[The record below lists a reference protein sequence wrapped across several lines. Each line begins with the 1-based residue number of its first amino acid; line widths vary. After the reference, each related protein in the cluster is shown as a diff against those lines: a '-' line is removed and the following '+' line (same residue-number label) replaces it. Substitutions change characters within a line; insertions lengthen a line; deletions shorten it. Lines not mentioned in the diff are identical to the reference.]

1 MNKVV
6 VLIGLLS
13 LGGYMSAQE
22 IKMVE
27 IPAGVFTMG
36 SDGRGEDYDEAPAHL
51 VTISRPF
58 RMSVTEITNAQY
70 EEYDPSHREMRGYER
85 GLSIGDNEAV
95 TMVSYYDA
103 EAFCRWLSDKTGRH
117 YRLPTEAEWEYSCRA
132 GTKTEYWTGDTLPF
146 PF

>member
-27 IPAGVFTMG
+27 IPAGVFMMG

-103 EAFCRWLSDKTGRH
+103 EAFCCWLSEKTGRH
-117 YRLPTEAEWEYSCRA
+117 YRLPT
-132 GTKTEYWTGDTLPF
+132 
-146 PF
+146 

>member
-70 EEYDPSHREMRGYER
+70 EEYDPSHRAMRGYAR
-85 GLSIGDNEAV
+85 GLLSV
-95 TMVSYYDA
+95 TMKRSLWFLTMMLKPSV
-103 EAFCRWLSDKTGRH
+103 
-117 YRLPTEAEWEYSCRA
+117 A
-132 GTKTEYWTGDTLPF
+132 G
-146 PF
+146 